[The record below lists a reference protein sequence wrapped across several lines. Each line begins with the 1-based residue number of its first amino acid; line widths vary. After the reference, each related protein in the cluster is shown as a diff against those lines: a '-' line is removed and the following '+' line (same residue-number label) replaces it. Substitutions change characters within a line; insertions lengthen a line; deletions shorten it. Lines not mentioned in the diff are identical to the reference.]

1 LARLQ
6 ELAMQT
12 IGVQDLVRQRALAA
26 EQEMLIEELLLMQRN
41 IAKLEAQIEEV
52 VSTSREGRILLSV
65 PGIGAQRAAVLVAAI
80 GNILNFP
87 TAADLKSYLG
97 WSPDRVQTGTTVDR
111 VSLAATGTRATRALL
126 YMAVLSAITEDCVW
140 ADLYQRLVPKKCSY
154 DERKRDYIGK
164 NKVIGTVAGRMIGT
178 IYMLL
183 KSDAELVATIPP
195 DMKPPDPMLYGPE
208 IHKAHVAG
216 GYTPAKKR
224 PKPARIVRL
233 PKGTED

>member
-1 LARLQ
+1 
-6 ELAMQT
+6 
-12 IGVQDLVRQRALAA
+12 
-26 EQEMLIEELLLMQRN
+26 MLIEELLLLQRH

-97 WSPDRVQTGTTVDR
+97 WSPDRVQTGTSVDR

-126 YMAVLSAITEDCVW
+126 YLAVMSAIKEDGVW
-140 ADLYQRLVPKKCSY
+140 ADLYQRLVPKKC
-154 DERKRDYIGK
+154 
-164 NKVIGTVAGRMIGT
+164 TVAGRMICT

-183 KSDAELVATIPP
+183 KTDAERLATVQP
-195 DMKPPDPMLYGPE
+195 DMEPPDPVLYDPAV
-208 IHKAHVAG
+208 HKAHVAG
-216 GYTPAKKR
+216 GYVSAKTRPTPL
-224 PKPARIVRL
+224 RIVKL
-233 PKGTED
+233 PKRAEE